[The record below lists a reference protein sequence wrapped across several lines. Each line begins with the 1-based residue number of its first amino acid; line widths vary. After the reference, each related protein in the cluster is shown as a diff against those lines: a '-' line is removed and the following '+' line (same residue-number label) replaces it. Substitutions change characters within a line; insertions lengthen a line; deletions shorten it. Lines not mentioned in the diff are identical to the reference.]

1 MLYIP
6 KSSLYKYSRG
16 ELELRG
22 GLVMEGFLEEMGMDE
37 MAKRKK
43 EQSLWKLSGG
53 MEMHR
58 QVMKQVCPVPSCV

>member
-1 MLYIP
+1 
-6 KSSLYKYSRG
+6 
-16 ELELRG
+16 
-22 GLVMEGFLEEMGMDE
+22 MEGFLEEMGMDE

-58 QVMKQVCPVPSCV
+58 QVMEQVCPVPSCV